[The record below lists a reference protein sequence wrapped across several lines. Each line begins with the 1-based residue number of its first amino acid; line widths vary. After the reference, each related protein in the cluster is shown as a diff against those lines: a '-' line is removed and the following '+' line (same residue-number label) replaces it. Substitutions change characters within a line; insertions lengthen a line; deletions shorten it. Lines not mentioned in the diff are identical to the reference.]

1 MPHPDTTSYSLT
13 GFRYDTEC
21 DAATADDEVLTTARV
36 QYGADVRVEWVA
48 SGTRGDLGVWEAL
61 RGDMVVGRV
70 VVRRV

>member
-1 MPHPDTTSYSLT
+1 MHHPDTTSYSLI

-21 DAATADDEVLTTARV
+21 DAATADDAVVNTARV

-48 SGTRGDLGVWEAL
+48 SGARGDLGVWEAL
-61 RGDMVVGRV
+61 RGDMMVGRV